1 VEQAIALSFFDGSEI
16 VEYEDEAAQDGE
28 VTLDPYL

>member
-1 VEQAIALSFFDGSEI
+1 VEQTIGTSFFDGIEI

-28 VTLDPYL
+28 TTLDPCL